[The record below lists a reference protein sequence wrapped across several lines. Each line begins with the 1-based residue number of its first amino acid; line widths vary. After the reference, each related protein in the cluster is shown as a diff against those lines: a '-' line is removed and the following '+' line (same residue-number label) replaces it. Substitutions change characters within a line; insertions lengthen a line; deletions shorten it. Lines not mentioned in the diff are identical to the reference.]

1 MYKLLLVSDREDVL
15 NAFAQIKN
23 WEIQGFRTPHI
34 RNDFDGAKESLSKHH
49 ADGIAIALAP
59 EEDERL
65 MEYLRSEYPNLSVFE
80 AGTTPEEVIG
90 YLTELKTFLNRVR
103 ADFSNDGFRELD
115 LMTRCRRDYFRKLIH
130 GHVEKKED
138 LYRNMRLMCSRMDP
152 DRPCMVFRLEQNAPE
167 GRLEG
172 RWHDGP
178 ERLEFALRNSFGS
191 DCEGMHILPI
201 VHTDGRITVLAVP
214 LRDAEGL
221 TGESMTAMMTAHTSD
236 SIAHLKEFMG
246 LELKIAGIRVL
257 PALTALCGDTT
268 I

>member
-1 MYKLLLVSDREDVL
+1 MYKLLLVSDREEVL
-15 NAFAQIKN
+15 NAFDQIKN

-34 RNDFDGAKESLSKHH
+34 RNDFEGAKESLSKHH
-49 ADGIAIALAP
+49 ADGIAIALSP
-59 EEDERL
+59 EEDARM
-65 MEYLRSEYPNLSVFE
+65 MEYLRENYPTLSVFE
-80 AGTTPEEVIG
+80 AGTTPDEVLR
-90 YLTELKTFLNRVR
+90 YLTELKVYLNRVR
-103 ADFSNDGFRELD
+103 ADFSNDGFREMD

-130 GHVEKKED
+130 GHVATKED

-152 DRPCMVFRLEQNAPE
+152 DRPCMVFRLEQNIPE

-178 ERLEFALRNSFGS
+178 ERLELALRNSFGS
-191 DCEGMHILPI
+191 DYEGMHILPI

-214 LRDAEGL
+214 LQDQES
-221 TGESMTAMMTAHTSD
+221 TSGESMTAKMTAYTSD
-236 SIAHLKEFMG
+236 SIGHLKEYMG
-246 LELKIAGIRVL
+246 LKLRISGIRVL